1 MSKQGKNKKKIAKIF
16 GFIGL
21 FLAVVVLVFGGMAFY
36 SYNNSLNYKRG
47 DGKEI
52 DFSIKE
58 GDTISSIGKELEEK
72 YKLINSK
79 FFFNFYAKNN
89 NLDKVK
95 VGKYQLNSNMTMAE
109 ILKILNGSPNSKK
122 ISITFLPGGT
132 IKNAKNVLVKAG
144 FSSEEVDSA
153 LAKDYSGKFKT
164 LFSGKPKNVDKE
176 GYFWGETHNFEKG
189 VTVQEIVE
197 RFFAAFEKK
206 IEEKQLVK
214 KYASHNLS
222 LYQGITLASIV
233 QKESLG
239 ELEDMK
245 KIAGVFY
252 NRLKANM
259 TLGSDVTY
267 QYIADKNK
275 LDRDV
280 NLESPYNLRIK
291 KGLTPT
297 PIATPGVNALEA
309 VANPEKHDYLFFLS
323 GDDDITYFAKT
334 DAQHQQNIKNHCQKK
349 CQII

>member
-21 FLAVVVLVFGGMAFY
+21 FLAVAVLVFGGMAFY

-52 DFSIKE
+52 DFSIEE
-58 GDTISSIGKELEEK
+58 GDTISSIGKELEK

-89 NLDKVK
+89 KLDKVK

-109 ILKILNGSPNSKK
+109 ILKTLNDSPNSKK

-164 LFSGKPKNVDKE
+164 LFSGKPKNVDNE

-197 RFFAAFEKK
+197 RFFADFEKK

-239 ELEDMK
+239 SLDDMK

-252 NRLKANM
+252 NRLEANM

-309 VANPEKHDYLFFLS
+309 VANPVKHEYLFFLS

-334 DAQHQQNIKNHCQKK
+334 DAQHQQNIKKHCQKK

>member
-1 MSKQGKNKKKIAKIF
+1 MSKQGKNRKKIAKIF

-52 DFSIKE
+52 DFSIEE
-58 GDTISSIGKELEEK
+58 GYTISSIGKELEK

-144 FSSEEVDSA
+144 FCIEEV
-153 LAKDYSGKFKT
+153 
-164 LFSGKPKNVDKE
+164 
-176 GYFWGETHNFEKG
+176 
-189 VTVQEIVE
+189 E
-197 RFFAAFEKK
+197 RLTPVAITFFADFEKK

-239 ELEDMK
+239 NLEDMK